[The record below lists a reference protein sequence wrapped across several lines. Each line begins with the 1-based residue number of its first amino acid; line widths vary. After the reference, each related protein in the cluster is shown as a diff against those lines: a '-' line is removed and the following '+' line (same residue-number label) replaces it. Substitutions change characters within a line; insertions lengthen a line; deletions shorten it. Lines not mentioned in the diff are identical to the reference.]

1 MAMSKALDQMLVLD
15 LTQFEAGPS
24 CTELLAFLG
33 ADVIKI
39 EHPEWG
45 DMGRALAADRPGED
59 GYYFM
64 LLNANKKSI
73 TLNLKSARGREMFL
87 KMVAQAD
94 VVVENFSP
102 GVMER
107 LNLGYDVLK
116 EVNPM
121 IIYATIKG
129 FGSYG
134 PYSQYKSFDMIAQ
147 ATGGAFSVTGTADGP
162 PLKPGPTLGDTGTG
176 IHTAAGIMAAYID
189 RMTHGHGQKVEVSM
203 QDAVV
208 NYCRVKIRESY
219 VTGEAATR
227 MGNRTPQTSPANVF
241 PCKPGGPNDY
251 VYVFVMPTTQSM
263 WDNLLKSMG
272 REELLE
278 DERFADI
285 TQLYLYNDEI
295 EAMVTEWTKQ
305 RTKYEVMDILGKAG
319 VPCGAC
325 LDTLEVLNDPHL
337 RRRGMVVDV
346 EHPKAGKFAMPA
358 CPVQLSESPV
368 DVVPSPLLGQHNTDV
383 YKRLLGLTETDLQT
397 LHEAGDV

>member
-1 MAMSKALDQMLVLD
+1 MTKALDQMLVLD

-33 ADVIKI
+33 AEVIKI

-45 DMGRALAADRPGED
+45 DMGRPLGTDKPGED
-59 GYYFM
+59 GHYFM

-73 TLNLKSARGREMFL
+73 TLNLKSPTGREMFL
-87 KMVAQAD
+87 KLVDQAD

-107 LNLGYDVLK
+107 LRLDYGTLK
-116 EVNPM
+116 QVNPL

-129 FGSYG
+129 FGTYG
-134 PYSQYKSFDMIAQ
+134 PYSEYKSFDMIAQ

-162 PLKPGPTLGDTGTG
+162 PMKPGPTLGDTGTG

-189 RMTHGHGQKVEVSM
+189 RMTHGRGQKVEVSM

-208 NYCRVKIRESY
+208 NFCRVKIRETY
-219 VTGEAATR
+219 VTGEAASR

-251 VYVFVMPTTQSM
+251 VYIFVMPTTQSM
-263 WDNLLKSMG
+263 WDNLLKVIG
-272 REELLE
+272 REELLH
-278 DERFADI
+278 DARFADI
-285 TQLYLYNDEI
+285 TQLYQYNDDI
-295 EAMVTEWTKQ
+295 EAMVAAWTKQ
-305 RTKYEVMDILGKAG
+305 HTKYEVMELLGMAG

-325 LDTLEVLNDPHL
+325 LDTKEILEDPHL
-337 RRRGMVVDV
+337 RNRGMVVDV
-346 EHPKAGKFAMPA
+346 EHPTRGTFTMPG
-358 CPVQLSESPV
+358 CPVQLSSSPV
-368 DVVPSPLLGQHNTDV
+368 EVTSAPLLGQHNTEV
-383 YKRLLGLTETDLQT
+383 YGKLLGLSENELHT
-397 LHEAGDV
+397 LRQKGEV

>member
-1 MAMSKALDQMLVLD
+1 MTKALDQMQVLD

-24 CTELLAFLG
+24 CTKLLGFLG

-73 TLNLKSARGREMFL
+73 TLNLKSESGRAMFL
-87 KMVAQAD
+87 KMVEQAD
-94 VVVENFSP
+94 VVVENYSP

-107 LNLGYDVLK
+107 LNLGYEVLK

-129 FGSYG
+129 FGTYG
-134 PYSQYKSFDMIAQ
+134 PYSGYKSFDMIAQ
-147 ATGGAFSVTGTADGP
+147 ATGGAFSVTGPADGP
-162 PLKPGPTLGDTGTG
+162 PMKPGPTLGDTGTG

-189 RMTHGHGQKVEVSM
+189 RMTHGRGQKVEVSM

-219 VTGEAATR
+219 VTKKAATR
-227 MGNRTPQTSPANVF
+227 LGNRTPMTSPANVF

-263 WDNLLKSMG
+263 WDNLLKAMG

-285 TQLYLYNDEI
+285 TQLYQYNDEI
-295 EAMVTEWTKQ
+295 EAMVSEWTQKH
-305 RTKYEVMDILGKAG
+305 TKYEVMDILGQCG
-319 VPCGAC
+319 VPTGAC

-337 RRRGMVVDV
+337 RQRGMVVDV
-346 EHPKAGKFAMPA
+346 DHPHAGTFAMPA

-368 DVVPSPLLGQHNTDV
+368 DVVPSPLLGQDNEAV
-383 YKRLLGLTETDLQT
+383 YKRLLGLDAAALAQ
-397 LHEAGDV
+397 LKRVGDI